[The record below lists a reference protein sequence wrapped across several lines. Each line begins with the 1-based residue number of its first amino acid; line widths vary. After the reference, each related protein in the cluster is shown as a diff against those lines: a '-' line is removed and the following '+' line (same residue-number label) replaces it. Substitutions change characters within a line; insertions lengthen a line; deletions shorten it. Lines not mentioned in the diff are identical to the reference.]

1 MTEIPQIEIDVL
13 NAEIFSRD
21 SFLNDLIVA
30 DIDGKILVER
40 VNNTDVFRLNA
51 LVVLLVFD
59 GTLEIDIDYTGYT
72 LGANTFLTIMPT
84 HILKF
89 RKASESLS
97 GRALIISRPFM
108 EQTFPSKRSSNIHY
122 MKIRKN
128 PSVQLQPKDLLFLD
142 KCMQRIREKIHCR
155 THFLQRDLLQNN
167 LSEFFIEVANI
178 MICRGEFLSH
188 ATLSRKEE
196 LLDKFLQLLFENCK
210 KEHGVKFYADKL
222 FITPQ
227 YLSLVLKE
235 MTGKSANKWI
245 DESLVVEAKILLK
258 TPDITVQRVA
268 DLLNFS
274 DQSTFGKFFK
284 KHVGLSPMEFRKS

>member
-1 MTEIPQIEIDVL
+1 MTDIPQIEIDVL

-21 SFLNDLIVA
+21 SFLNDLTVA
-30 DIDGKILVER
+30 DIEGRVLVER
-40 VNNTDVFRLNA
+40 INTVNSFRLNA
-51 LVVLLVFD
+51 LIVFLIFE
-59 GTLEIDIDYTGYT
+59 GSLELDIDFTEYT
-72 LGANTFLTIMPT
+72 LGPNTFLTIMPT
-84 HILKF
+84 HILRFKN
-89 RKASESLS
+89 ASDSLR
-97 GRALIISRPFM
+97 GRMLIVSRPFM

-122 MKIRKN
+122 MQIRKN
-128 PSVQLQPKDLLFLD
+128 PCVILQPKDLFFLD
-142 KCMQRIREKIHCR
+142 KCMQRIREKIRCR

-167 LSEFFIEVANI
+167 LLEFFIEVANI
-178 MICRGEFLSH
+178 MICRGEFLSPP
-188 ATLSRKEE
+188 TLSRKEE

-210 KEHGVKFYADKL
+210 KEHGVTFYAEKL

-227 YLSLVLKE
+227 YLSLELKE

-245 DESLVVEAKILLK
+245 DESLIVEAKILLK

-284 KHVGLSPMEFRKS
+284 KHVGLSPIEFRKS

>member
-1 MTEIPQIEIDVL
+1 MTDIPQIEIEAL
-13 NAEIFSRD
+13 TAEIFSRD
-21 SFLNDLIVA
+21 SYLNDLTVA
-30 DIDGKILVER
+30 DIEGKALVER
-40 VNNTDVFRLNA
+40 INNIDVFRLNA
-51 LVVLLVFD
+51 LVVLLVFEGSMD
-59 GTLEIDIDYTGYT
+59 LDIDYTSYT
-72 LGANTFLTIMPT
+72 LESNAFLTIMPT
-84 HILKF
+84 HVLKF
-89 RKASESLS
+89 KSASESL
-97 GRALIISRPFM
+97 RARMLIVSRPFM

-128 PSVQLQPKDLLFLD
+128 PSMQLQPKDLFFLD
-142 KCMQRIREKIHCR
+142 KCMQRIREKIRCR

-167 LSEFFIEVANI
+167 LLEFFIEVANI
-178 MICRGEFLSH
+178 MICRGEFLSPT
-188 ATLSRKEE
+188 TLSRKEE

-210 KEHGVKFYADKL
+210 KEHGVTFYADKL

-245 DESLVVEAKILLK
+245 DESLIVEAKILLK